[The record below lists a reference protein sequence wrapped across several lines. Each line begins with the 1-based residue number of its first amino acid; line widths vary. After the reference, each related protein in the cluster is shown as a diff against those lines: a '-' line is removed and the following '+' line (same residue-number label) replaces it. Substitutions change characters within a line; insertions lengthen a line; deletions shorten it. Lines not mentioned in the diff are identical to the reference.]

1 MVRFDTLILL
11 QGMKE
16 HQSLP
21 ANASLTIKYL
31 HDSSAKVILVGSW
44 NETTNSKF
52 HVGGC
57 LSTKSV
63 AGDNLILLFKDHAS
77 FCNSISCNY
86 ILSPIY

>member
-44 NETTNSKF
+44 NETTNTMF

-57 LSTKSV
+57 PSTKSV
-63 AGDNLILLFKDHAS
+63 AGVQF
-77 FCNSISCNY
+77 NSTVQRSR
-86 ILSPIY
+86 